1 MSVIDI
7 SPGTL
12 DSSLCFIQPSILHGV
27 LCTTSLKYAPDFP
40 ITPPSCFLL
49 LCGHLRPQ
57 GEQRSLE
64 IRVFLFP
71 VVAPAPTSA
80 PDSASTPQTH
90 SERVVWFLASA
101 LLCMDLKRNLTWCVC
116 VCIYICRLYR
126 TFELKGQVGRESLA
140 VSLSYSPRKS
150 I

>member
-40 ITPPSCFLL
+40 ITPSCFLL
-49 LCGHLRPQ
+49 LCDHLRPQ
-57 GEQRSLE
+57 GEQTSLE
-64 IRVFLFP
+64 SRVFLFP
-71 VVAPAPTSA
+71 VVALAPTSA

-90 SERVVWFLASA
+90 SECVVWFLASA
-101 LLCMDLKRNLTWCVC
+101 LLCMDLKRNLTWYVC
-116 VCIYICRLYR
+116 VCIYIYICADYIGL
-126 TFELKGQVGRESLA
+126 
-140 VSLSYSPRKS
+140 LS
-150 I
+150 